1 MDLRVQWSN
10 KVGVKIE
17 SLIWAA
23 WPGSASCLNQNLKR
37 FFNEGKEGLGGWDV
51 GGHNSVSM
59 RAYTHMRSHTRAPA
73 QRGNTEGRR
82 NRMKV

>member
-10 KVGVKIE
+10 KVGVKID

-59 RAYTHMRSHTRAPA
+59 RAHTHTCAQTHVHQRRGETPRA
-73 QRGNTEGRR
+73 GEIE
-82 NRMKV
+82 